1 EQMHGIRRSA
11 EQSRSAR
18 QSTEA
23 QRYDADP
30 QEFNADEFE
39 RLELRDDEAPP
50 AMPPRTS
57 SRPKSNPDLFKP
69 QPKPPQSGPVDEV
82 DAAERKTSAQGGD
95 PEKAKKWQPLTSVA
109 PHPEEDNDPFSL
121 GDDDEEGDG
130 KEGGVGKTADDK
142 NQDLMKDASERLKK
156 SASMSVGG
164 SGQSG
169 ESGKQPGERTASGS
183 GNKDAIAEAIL
194 SGEGEG
200 KKE

>member
-1 EQMHGIRRSA
+1 
-11 EQSRSAR
+11 
-18 QSTEA
+18 
-23 QRYDADP
+23 
-30 QEFNADEFE
+30 
-39 RLELRDDEAPP
+39 
-50 AMPPRTS
+50 
-57 SRPKSNPDLFKP
+57 
-69 QPKPPQSGPVDEV
+69 
-82 DAAERKTSAQGGD
+82 
-95 PEKAKKWQPLTSVA
+95 
-109 PHPEEDNDPFSL
+109 EEDNDPFSL